1 MTEMQQPAQTQSVT
15 RSTTWSPGLAVV
27 MSFFIPGLG
36 QLYKGRIGRGAAFFV
51 GTFIG
56 FFLLVFPAVIVW
68 VWGMVDAY
76 KGPHASEG

>member
-1 MTEMQQPAQTQSVT
+1 MTEPHPPAQTQAVT

-36 QLYKGRIGRGAAFFV
+36 QLYKGRILRGTAFFI
-51 GTFIG
+51 GTGIG

-76 KGPHASEG
+76 RGPHASEG